1 MASLHIVIF
10 TGWRA
15 LAGEYQ
21 LLKLDS
27 LCFFR
32 SGSVFLK
39 NVANNPI
46 VVAENA
52 TNHALELIY
61 FDFIAQ

>member
-1 MASLHIVIF
+1 MASLYIVIF

-15 LAGEYQ
+15 LAGEYL
-21 LLKLDS
+21 LLKLD
-27 LCFFR
+27 LFF
-32 SGSVFLK
+32 
-39 NVANNPI
+39 ADNPI

-52 TNHALELIY
+52 TKHALELIY